1 MHFNTQVL
9 NKKKKKRKTISIA
22 YDCQKFAK
30 RTTWSH
36 LNRNAS
42 DSTYHKKQQKF
53 EPKFFHEYFNRS
65 NLWSNDSSNIYRVRP
80 SPTFHR
86 APIVQPAFR
95 IRSLIYSSSPAHA
108 RKERNHRR
116 KRKVKKERKEKI
128 KWRKR
133 NKRRTRNGGA
143 KEKKAYTHTHTR
155 DQDG

>member
-65 NLWSNDSSNIYRVRP
+65 TSGPTIPLTFIAFVLRQHSIVHRSCSPHFAFARLFIHRP
-80 SPTFHR
+80 PLTH
-86 APIVQPAFR
+86 
-95 IRSLIYSSSPAHA
+95 
-108 RKERNHRR
+108 ERNETI
-116 KRKVKKERKEKI
+116 VEREK
-128 KWRKR
+128 
-133 NKRRTRNGGA
+133 
-143 KEKKAYTHTHTR
+143 
-155 DQDG
+155 